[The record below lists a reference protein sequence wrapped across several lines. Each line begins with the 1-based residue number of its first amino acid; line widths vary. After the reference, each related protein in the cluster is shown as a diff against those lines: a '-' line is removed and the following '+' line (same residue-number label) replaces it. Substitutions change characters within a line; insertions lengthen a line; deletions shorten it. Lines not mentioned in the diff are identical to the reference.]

1 MVQQQKNKCRQF
13 YLYETPCTTIVMEH
27 RGVGVC
33 VWTSSPH
40 SSLSPWVPIPCPCPG
55 RWPRSPPPTNYCIR
69 CRDTRDTSAG
79 QAGDWTREIF
89 IRTTIKYPILRRQH
103 IFTGIGIILLNIGW
117 CGTLLSLPHW
127 LELLPPLLLLPFN
140 PSTGAKLNRW
150 NIVTVL
156 HEYILDMEHEN
167 IDIF

>member
-1 MVQQQKNKCRQF
+1 M
-13 YLYETPCTTIVMEH
+13 
-27 RGVGVC
+27 
-33 VWTSSPH
+33 WTSSPH
-40 SSLSPWVPIPCPCPG
+40 SSLSPRVPIPCPCPG

-89 IRTTIKYPILRRQH
+89 IRTTIKYPILCRQT
-103 IFTGIGIILLNIGW
+103 IFTRIGIMLLNIGW
-117 CGTLLSLPHW
+117 CGTLLSSPHW
-127 LELLPPLLLLPFN
+127 NFCRPLLLLPLIRLQLN
-140 PSTGAKLNRW
+140 PSTSAKLNRW

>member
-1 MVQQQKNKCRQF
+1 MHIFTPLQPQPPGSHPLPLHRQMAAVSAT
-13 YLYETPCTTIVMEH
+13 YKLLYPVPGHGHH
-27 RGVGVC
+27 RGRVTLPVAVLIG
-33 VWTSSPH
+33 
-40 SSLSPWVPIPCPCPG
+40 
-55 RWPRSPPPTNYCIR
+55 
-69 CRDTRDTSAG
+69 
-79 QAGDWTREIF
+79 TREIF
-89 IRTTIKYPILRRQH
+89 IRTTIKYPILRRQQ

-127 LELLPPLLLLPFN
+127 NFCRPLLLLPLIRLQLN
-140 PSTGAKLNRW
+140 PSTSAKLNRW

>member
-1 MVQQQKNKCRQF
+1 MCAHLHHIPASAPGFPSPAPAPADGRGLRHLQITASGAG
-13 YLYETPCTTIVMEH
+13 TPVTLPRARPVM
-27 RGVGVC
+27 GK
-33 VWTSSPH
+33 
-40 SSLSPWVPIPCPCPG
+40 
-55 RWPRSPPPTNYCIR
+55 
-69 CRDTRDTSAG
+69 
-79 QAGDWTREIF
+79 QREIF
-89 IRTTIKYPILRRQH
+89 IRTTIKYPILRRQT
-103 IFTGIGIILLNIGW
+103 IFTRIGIMLLNIGW